1 MQKSTKMTVLPLR
14 TIAMTSPTVTS
25 MNNKETKTS
34 RISNFSVASLL
45 ADTKRSNSP
54 PPHATAAAVIRV
66 ISESQNLSNKKN
78 NNNNININVN
88 DHADICLIPKNLSI
102 NNNSS
107 CSPNSSHN
115 NNDSCNNSIRLN
127 ESELLESSQRSHTP
141 HSSIASE
148 DYDDSMR
155 DEEDDEDSIVDIED
169 VKNENSTNSDKQS
182 GQGGSLMPGQAPP
195 IRPTPFSA
203 LAAAAAAWSMNNGG
217 VPGWPGRQIPPFGPP
232 IFPGQHFPGQIN
244 GGEKKLQNKINYF
257 SKKSFAIKFY

>member
-1 MQKSTKMTVLPLR
+1 MQKSTKMTVLPIR

-45 ADTKRSNSP
+45 ADTKRSSTSP
-54 PPHATAAAVIRV
+54 AHTAAAVIRV
-66 ISESQNLSNKKN
+66 ISESQHLN
-78 NNNNININVN
+78 NNNNDH
-88 DHADICLIPKNLSI
+88 DHADICLVPKNLSI

-115 NNDSCNNSIRLN
+115 NNESSNNSIKLN
-127 ESELLESSQRSHTP
+127 DSELLESSQRSHTP

-155 DEEDDEDSIVDIED
+155 DDEDDEDSIVDIED
-169 VKNENSTNSDKQS
+169 VKNENSTNEKQT

-203 LAAAAAAWSMNNGG
+203 LAAAAAAWSMNNSGM
-217 VPGWPGRQIPPFGPP
+217 PGWPGRQMPPFGPP
-232 IFPGQHFPGQIN
+232 GLFPGQPFGGQMN
-244 GGEKKLQNKINYF
+244 GGV
-257 SKKSFAIKFY
+257 

>member
-1 MQKSTKMTVLPLR
+1 MQKSTKMTVLPIR

-45 ADTKRSNSP
+45 ADTKRSSTP
-54 PPHATAAAVIRV
+54 PAHTAAAVIRV
-66 ISESQNLSNKKN
+66 ISEN
-78 NNNNININVN
+78 NNNN
-88 DHADICLIPKNLSI
+88 DHDQSHADICLVPKNLSI

-115 NNDSCNNSIRLN
+115 NNDSSNNSIKLN
-127 ESELLESSQRSHTP
+127 DSELLDASQRSHTP

-148 DYDDSMR
+148 EDYDDSMR
-155 DEEDDEDSIVDIED
+155 DDEDDEDSIVDIED
-169 VKNENSTNSDKQS
+169 VKNENSKNEKG

-203 LAAAAAAWSMNNGG
+203 LAAAAAAWSMNNG
-217 VPGWPGRQIPPFGPP
+217 VPGWPNRQMPPFGPP
-232 IFPGQHFPGQIN
+232 GLFPGQHFGGQMN
-244 GGEKKLQNKINYF
+244 GGV
-257 SKKSFAIKFY
+257 